1 MSADLD
7 IYDRPH
13 DAGTDYILDVRIR
26 NGPLLRALR
35 MRGFKTP
42 KAFCAATGFCYSTI
56 LKYLGLR
63 RAPIGRQTGDWKPAA
78 LALAKHLRL
87 PPDSLFPEQHLEHA
101 LSRSRGEIEMSREDL
116 CLMLAAQQD
125 EPCDPEA
132 DLEREQVH
140 GRLLELMQGLTPRE
154 QQVLGG
160 RFGFEAGQGKT
171 LEEISSELKVGKER
185 VRQIEAKALRKL
197 KCRRCHLQA
206 AGGYGFI

>member
-13 DAGTDYILDVRIR
+13 DAGTDYILDVRIK

-35 MRGFKTP
+35 MRGFRTP
-42 KAFCAATGFCYSTI
+42 KAFCAATGFCYARI
-56 LKYLGLR
+56 LDYLSLR
-63 RAPIGRQTGDWKPAA
+63 SAPIRKKGDWKPAA

-140 GRLLELMQGLTPRE
+140 GRLLELMHGLTPRE
-154 QQVLGG
+154 QQVLAG

-171 LEEISSELKVGKER
+171 LEEIAAELR
-185 VRQIEAKALRKL
+185 VSQDRVWQIEAKALRKL
-197 KCRRCHLQA
+197 KYRRRHLQE